1 MIYSYAHAYCAQ
13 QIRPFFLRKGTYV
26 HVCACVLFVGGCVEL
41 ESARGVNHVNRKHVV
56 CALMR
61 ILKQTL
67 GTADHVCGR
76 DGF

>member
-1 MIYSYAHAYCAQ
+1 MRMRIVLSRYGLFFCAKVC
-13 QIRPFFLRKGTYV
+13 IITYV
-26 HVCACVLFVGGCVEL
+26 HVCACVEL

-56 CALMR
+56 CTLMH